1 MSERPSPVELLER
14 PGALL
19 TTTDL
24 AALGLP
30 RKAIEAVLRSVEPV
44 YLPGYRRPLVRREDY
59 LELVERSQHR
69 GDQVRPAEAQCV
81 CAGYTGARGRPL
93 TTTSPRTCQ
102 PTCLEAE

>member
-1 MSERPSPVELLER
+1 VTARPTAAELLET

-19 TTTDL
+19 STSDL

-59 LELVERSQHR
+59 LELLERSKHR
-69 GDQVRPAEAQCV
+69 GDQVRPA
-81 CAGYTGARGRPL
+81 
-93 TTTSPRTCQ
+93 
-102 PTCLEAE
+102 

>member
-1 MSERPSPVELLER
+1 VSDRPSAAELLET

-19 TTTDL
+19 STSDL

-59 LELVERSQHR
+59 LELIERSKHR
-69 GDQVRPAEAQCV
+69 GDQVRPA
-81 CAGYTGARGRPL
+81 
-93 TTTSPRTCQ
+93 
-102 PTCLEAE
+102 